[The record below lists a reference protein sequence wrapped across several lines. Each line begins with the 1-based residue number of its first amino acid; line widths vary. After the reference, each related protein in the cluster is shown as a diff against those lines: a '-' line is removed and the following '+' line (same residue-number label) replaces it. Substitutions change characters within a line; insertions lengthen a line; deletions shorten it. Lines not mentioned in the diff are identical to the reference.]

1 LIHLV
6 LAEYSAFGLNLGT
19 FQRGGVPMVVSVEDP
34 PKGDGMPMKI
44 FLQRTK
50 LRDVGRANVVLD
62 VSALSGHFR
71 RK

>member
-1 LIHLV
+1 
-6 LAEYSAFGLNLGT
+6 
-19 FQRGGVPMVVSVEDP
+19 MVACRDLLSVEDP

-71 RK
+71 RRRPRTRGSPTRA